1 MSINNVNPGG
11 LFGGTWEQIKD
22 TFLLAAG
29 SSFEAGATGGEIT
42 HKLTAN
48 EMPSHTHTF
57 TGTAESHTHTFTGTA
72 VSHNHT
78 NCIFNVNNTNAL
90 MAVSG
95 IRLKDK
101 TAYEWVNVTSDSTTS
116 TAGTAGGTTG
126 DPCGVT
132 KNTSI
137 TPKGTNTN
145 TSVTPKGTN
154 ASTGGGSSHNNM
166 PPYLAVYMW
175 KRIS

>member
-1 MSINNVNPGG
+1 MSINNVNPGR

-22 TFLLAAG
+22 KFLLAAG
-29 SSFEAGATGGEIT
+29 SSFEAGATGGEAT

-57 TGTAESHTHTFTGTA
+57 TGTATSH
-72 VSHNHT
+72 SHT
-78 NCIFNVNNTNAL
+78 NCIFNVNNTNSL

-101 TAYEWVNVTSDSTTS
+101 TAYEWINVTSDSTTS

-132 KNTSI
+132 KDTSI
-137 TPKGTNTN
+137 TPKGINTN
-145 TSVTPKGTN
+145 T
-154 ASTGGGSSHNNM
+154 GGGASHNNM